1 LLTVTA
7 KQEEFYHNKAEMREH
22 GKKKGHQMD
31 PYRLINISAVTSH
44 LEISV
49 FSFGPL
55 VELPRFGH
63 CKITQQ
69 FIQSTYELNSILIE
83 ILKN

>member
-1 LLTVTA
+1 MPSVFSSGVDSLNRGGICLTA

-44 LEISV
+44 LEILV
-49 FSFGPL
+49 FSFG
-55 VELPRFGH
+55 
-63 CKITQQ
+63 
-69 FIQSTYELNSILIE
+69 
-83 ILKN
+83 